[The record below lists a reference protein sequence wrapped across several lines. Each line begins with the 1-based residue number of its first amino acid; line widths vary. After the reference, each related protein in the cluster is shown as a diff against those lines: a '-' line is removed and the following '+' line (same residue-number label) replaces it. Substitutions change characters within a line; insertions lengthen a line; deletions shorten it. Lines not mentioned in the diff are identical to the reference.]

1 MKKTKRILLS
11 LLLVIVF
18 AVLSATPSLAADTQL
33 ALSKISD
40 DLLAAFDES
49 TKGESLNVIVWLDDN
64 TTEKYQAQVEKLPL
78 PESVAMRDMN
88 PSLYSLQTAK
98 TSLQTATEAE
108 KLAQIEEI
116 QNYIMEKRNIAQ
128 AMYLADNSVVASKLA
143 SSLSE
148 GEIVYISKYSPLIV
162 CKVSRYE
169 AISVA
174 KNNNVLK
181 ITNGE
186 TKFEPVISVSR
197 EVVSADQVQDDYGI
211 TGQGIKIG
219 MVEQGCP
226 DTTHDCFDGI
236 ENKIITKPSSLISS
250 VTPANQMGY
259 KYHAS
264 LVAAIMVGKTNGI
277 AKGASNLY
285 SAGVLTESELY
296 SGVEW
301 LLSQGVNVI
310 NLSMGYSDY
319 NDPSKGANTNYNI
332 DAKWFDHIAYNHS
345 VHVVIASGNFGADR
359 VTDFAMAYNVI
370 TVGNADDK
378 GTVSLLDDSVAT
390 DSSYNST
397 KGGVA
402 YKPDLCAPG
411 TNISVPGITI
421 GGQTYV
427 GSGTSCSAPHVA
439 GVVALLCSYQPYLL
453 TKQALMKSVLLTAT
467 SGKKLRS
474 DTQALGFSEYAQYK
488 QSGGGIVNVFNAKH
502 LIDTGNYVNSSIAE
516 SETYKEYSLGTLQRG
531 DNVSITLSYLKR
543 VGIRSESHSQNLTFA
558 ESDLSDL
565 SLYVR
570 YADGSNTTI
579 PVETSAND
587 QGNVEKII
595 FFVNETAEYKI
606 QVYKTVGQDPY
617 EIIFGLAWMKDFAGM
632 Q

>member
-116 QNYIMEKRNIAQ
+116 QNYIMEKRNIAK

-174 KNNNVLK
+174 KNSNVIKLS
-181 ITNGE
+181 NGE
-186 TKFEPVISVSR
+186 LDLEPLSDVSRVSISVDKL
-197 EVVSADQVQDDYGI
+197 ENDYGI

-219 MVEQGCP
+219 MIESGNPEESQS
-226 DTTHDCFDGI
+226 CFSGI
-236 ENKIITKPSSLISS
+236 EGKITSLDANELIQS
-250 VTPANQMGY
+250 VSTTTTD
-259 KYHAS
+259 HAS
-264 LVAAIMVGKTNGI
+264 LVAAIMVGKDAGI
-277 AKGASNLY
+277 AKGFSHLY
-285 SAGVLTESELY
+285 SACAGNSSAFY
-296 SGVEW
+296 RRMEW
-301 LLSQGVNVI
+301 LMDQGVNVI
-310 NLSMGYSDY
+310 NMSFGF
-319 NDPSKGANTNYNI
+319 GATTQYDDI
-332 DAKWFDHIAYNHS
+332 AKWLDHIAYNHS
-345 VHVVIASGNFGADR
+345 VHVVAASGNSGR
-359 VTDFAMAYNVI
+359 NNVSNISMAYNVI
-370 TVGNADDK
+370 TVGSINDK
-378 GTVSLLDDSVAT
+378 NTASVLDDVGESY
-390 DSSYNST
+390 SSYNET
-397 KGGVA
+397 IEGVA

-411 TNISVPGITI
+411 DNIAIPNTSLFD
-421 GGQTYV
+421 
-427 GSGTSCSAPHVA
+427 SGTSFATPHVT
-439 GVVALLCSYQPYLL
+439 GVVALLCSYEPYLL
-453 TKQALMKSVLLTAT
+453 TKQALMKSILLSST
-467 SGKKLRS
+467 SMKRFRS
-474 DTQALGFSEYAQYK
+474 DTQALDFSEYAQYK
-488 QSGGGIVNVFNAKH
+488 RYGGGIVNVFNAKH
-502 LIDTGNYVNSSIAE
+502 LIDSGNYVNSSIAE

-570 YADGSNTTI
+570 YADGSNATI

-587 QGNVEKII
+587 QGNVEKIV

-606 QVYKTVGQDPY
+606 QVYKRVGQDPY